1 MCETCGCGE
10 ALTHALS
17 HSDPHHDHPHAHPDH
32 AHGDPF
38 HGEHTHD
45 GHTHLHP
52 PSPARTVR
60 VENDLL
66 ALNHALAEA
75 NRRWLQSYRI
85 HAINLISS
93 PGSGKTL
100 LLEKTLRRLQGRI
113 PTAVIV
119 GDLQTDLDAQRLQG
133 LGARVKQIE
142 TVNACHLDAERVSQV
157 LPGVIDETTRLLFIE
172 NVGNLV
178 CPAAFDLGES
188 ERVVL
193 LSTPE
198 GEDKPLKY
206 PVPFV
211 KASLVLVT
219 KTDLIPH
226 LTWKRD
232 ACLDALR
239 RVNPAASVLELS
251 ALTGAGMDAWIR
263 HLEQA
268 VRQNG

>member
-10 ALTHALS
+10 ALNHFHPDHEHL
-17 HSDPHHDHPHAHPDH
+17 HDHPHDH
-32 AHGDPF
+32 ADHDHDGHF
-38 HGEHTHD
+38 HGEHSHD
-45 GHTHLHP
+45 GHTHFHP
-52 PSPARTVR
+52 PPVRTVR

-66 ALNHALAEA
+66 AFNHALAEA
-75 NRRWLQSYRI
+75 NRLWLKRQHVY
-85 HAINLISS
+85 AINLISS

-100 LLEKTLRRLQGRI
+100 LLEKTLQRLQGRI
-113 PTAVIV
+113 ATAVIV

-133 LGARVKQIE
+133 FGARVKQIE

-157 LPGVIDETTRLLFIE
+157 LPGVINEETRLLFIE

-178 CPAAFDLGES
+178 CPAAFDLGEA

-206 PVPFV
+206 PIPFR

-226 LTWKRD
+226 LTFQRD
-232 ACLDALR
+232 RCMEALR
-239 RVNPAASVLELS
+239 RVNPAASIIEMS
-251 ALTGAGMDAWIR
+251 ALTGDGMDAWIR

-268 VRQNG
+268 IRQVG